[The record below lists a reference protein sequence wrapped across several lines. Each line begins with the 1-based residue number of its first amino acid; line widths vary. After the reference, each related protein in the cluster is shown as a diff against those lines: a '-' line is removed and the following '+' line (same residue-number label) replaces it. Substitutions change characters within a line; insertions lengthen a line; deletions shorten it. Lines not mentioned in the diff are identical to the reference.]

1 FLLFFVVSIGIM
13 SNVIQFLAS
22 GPAFG
27 GMSGVVYGLLGYT
40 WIRSQKT
47 NSGYFLHKGIVI
59 IMIGWLILGYTGWIG
74 PIGNAAHLSGLLLG
88 MAYGFAWNQYE

>member
-1 FLLFFVVSIGIM
+1 M
-13 SNVIQFLAS
+13 SNVIQFLAA

-40 WIRSQKT
+40 WIRSLKS
-47 NSGYFLHKGIVI
+47 NSGYLLHKGIVVM
-59 IMIGWLILGYTGWIG
+59 MIGWLILGYTGWIG